1 MRGGVFD
8 IKVRLLARKFEF
20 EETFSRICPGSRKNL
35 SLLL

>member
-20 EETFSRICPGSRKNL
+20 EETFPGFAQVLGKI
-35 SLLL
+35 